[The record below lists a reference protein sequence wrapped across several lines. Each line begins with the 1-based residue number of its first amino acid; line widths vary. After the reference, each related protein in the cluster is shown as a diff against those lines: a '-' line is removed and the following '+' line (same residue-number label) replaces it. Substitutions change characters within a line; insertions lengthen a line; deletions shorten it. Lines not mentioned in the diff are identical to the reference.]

1 MLLTLRF
8 QGHLIT
14 IDITYMNMKVAW
26 VPGDWH
32 IVMQGFKE
40 INCKDRYTDRTSSE
54 HKFLGYRDYCF
65 DAAWGREGFQSARYQ
80 FLSGKRENA
89 PAEAEPAGN
98 CSLPNA
104 LFLDG
109 GIAYSLDGLDEGARA
124 QTVRM
129 QYRSPRQATDQRL
142 VQDGS
147 RECSPG
153 RH

>member
-1 MLLTLRF
+1 MLLTLHF
-8 QGHLIT
+8 QGRLIT
-14 IDITYMNMKVAW
+14 TDITYMNMKVAW

-40 INCKDRYTDRTSSE
+40 INCKDRYTDRTSKRQE
-54 HKFLGYRDYCF
+54 GYHDYCF
-65 DAAWGREGFQSARYQ
+65 DAAWGNEGFQSAKYQ
-80 FLSGKRENA
+80 FLEGNFPENA
-89 PAEAEPAGN
+89 LAEAEPAGN

-109 GIAYSLDGLDEGARA
+109 GISYSLDGLDEDARN
-124 QTVRM
+124 QTVRV

-147 RECSPG
+147 RECPPG